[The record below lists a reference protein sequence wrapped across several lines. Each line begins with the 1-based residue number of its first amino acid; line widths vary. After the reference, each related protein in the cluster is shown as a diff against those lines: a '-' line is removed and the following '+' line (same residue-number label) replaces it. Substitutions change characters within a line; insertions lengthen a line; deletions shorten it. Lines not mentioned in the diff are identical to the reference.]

1 MLTEKAGRVLPFT
14 PAQVFDVVADIERYP
29 DFLPWWI
36 SVSIR
41 QRQLDTCDVEQVLG
55 RGPVRVQFASRAVL
69 TRPERLDITS
79 SDLMFRQFTLC
90 IRVVPNPPAGSS
102 LSISARVE
110 LRSFML
116 QQILR
121 RVLATSIDDIL
132 AAFEERAH
140 SVYEHRT
147 L

>member
-1 MLTEKAGRVLPFT
+1 MLTEKAGRLLPFT

-29 DFLPWWI
+29 DFLPWWL

-41 QRQLDTCDVEQVLG
+41 QRQLDICDVEQVLG

-69 TRPERLDITS
+69 ARPERLDITS
-79 SDLMFRQFTLC
+79 SDLLFRQFTLC
-90 IRVVPNPPAGSS
+90 IRVVPNPPVGSS

-121 RVLATSIDDIL
+121 RLLANSIDDIL

-140 SVYEHRT
+140 SLYDHRT
-147 L
+147 P